1 MNDHIL
7 VKFLDILVKLFF
19 TLDCMPEGSLQF
31 LEENIELRTNSG
43 LSSTR
48 LYWYFK
54 IVWLEISLQS
64 G

>member
-7 VKFLDILVKLFF
+7 VNLVKLFF
-19 TLDCMPEGSLQF
+19 TLDCMPEESLQF

-54 IVWLEISLQS
+54 F
-64 G
+64 